1 MNALSFDLRL
11 AALAA
16 AVVLAA
22 GCGNGD
28 RQYAITEKR
37 ELAEAR
43 PQQLVPADTQTR
55 FGRPA
60 APEMQSPHGSMGGG
74 MGAPSQPSL
83 AFDLPEGWKEIP
95 AAQFRSPNFAIPARE
110 KLECYVSV
118 LPGGGGGIAPNV
130 NRWRKQMGLAE
141 LTDAEVAALPRV
153 KVLGADAPFV
163 EMEGSFKR
171 AGAQDA
177 TPGYTMAAVA
187 AERGGAVV
195 TAKLVGPT
203 EDVRAEIEHFK
214 AMCGSLRS
222 AAPAASAGGEGGE
235 SGALTWK
242 APEGWTQGPPKQ
254 MRLVTLNPDG
264 RPGVECYVA
273 LLGGRA
279 GGVEANINR
288 WRQQLSLAPLPA
300 DAIAKLPTL
309 PVLGRPSPFVEVDGG
324 KLGMYGL
331 VCELDGQTVFV
342 KMTGPMDA
350 LRAERDRFV
359 EFCKSLTRP

>member
-1 MNALSFDLRL
+1 MNALRTC
-11 AALAA
+11 ALATA
-16 AVVLAA
+16 TLLVA

-141 LTDAEVAALPRV
+141 LSDAEVAALPRV
-153 KVLGADAPFV
+153 KVLSADAPFV
-163 EMEGSFKR
+163 QMDGAFKG
-171 AGAQDA
+171 AGAQTP

-187 AERGGAVV
+187 AERGGAVI
-195 TAKLVGPT
+195 TAKLVGPS
-203 EDVRAEIEHFK
+203 EDVRAEIERFK
-214 AMCGSLRS
+214 AMCASLRA
-222 AAPAASAGGEGGE
+222 AAPAAEGGAEGGE
-235 SGALTWK
+235 SGPLAWK
-242 APEGWTQGPPKQ
+242 APAGWTQGWRAWMGSCRRSGSRVP
-254 MRLVTLNPDG
+254 RLRSTSG
-264 RPGVECYVA
+264 
-273 LLGGRA
+273 
-279 GGVEANINR
+279 
-288 WRQQLSLAPLPA
+288 
-300 DAIAKLPTL
+300 T
-309 PVLGRPSPFVEVDGG
+309 
-324 KLGMYGL
+324 
-331 VCELDGQTVFV
+331 
-342 KMTGPMDA
+342 
-350 LRAERDRFV
+350 
-359 EFCKSLTRP
+359 